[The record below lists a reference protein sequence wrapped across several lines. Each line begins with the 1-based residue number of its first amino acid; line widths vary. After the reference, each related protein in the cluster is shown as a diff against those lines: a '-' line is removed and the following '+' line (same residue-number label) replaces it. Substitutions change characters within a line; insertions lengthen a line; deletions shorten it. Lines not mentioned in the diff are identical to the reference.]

1 MKKQFQII
9 AATFISVAIVSCS
22 KQSAEMPEVAQ
33 KPAEEISTSS
43 SSSNGRPV
51 IDPLSVGLAGSYPF
65 TGTLKEQ
72 TRKLADGQRMPLSRV
87 NGAIYTYDR
96 KGIANAALKFDG
108 NYYVTIAN
116 VPVQQN
122 MSLSV
127 WVKRLTFPD
136 AYSAPSIVRHNSTGI
151 SLLQDENG
159 FWGRVLSYASSS
171 LTTSLYTGSSFPAD
185 QQWHHVVITYS
196 DEEMTMYVDNQ
207 KIGPTSGTFT
217 VVDEFTKYLLGYAH
231 GVAGKYWQ
239 GTIDDL
245 RFYNRTLSASDVQK
259 LYNL

>member
-1 MKKQFQII
+1 MKKQFQIL

-22 KQSAEMPEVAQ
+22 KQGVQMPETQ
-33 KPAEEISTSS
+33 KAAPEEISTITVSP
-43 SSSNGRPV
+43 GRPV
-51 IDPLSVGLAGSYPF
+51 LDPLSVDLAGSYPF
-65 TGTLKEQ
+65 TGTLKDQ
-72 TRKLADGQRMPLSRV
+72 TKKLADGQRMPLSRV

-116 VPVQQN
+116 VPVQQK

-151 SLLQDENG
+151 ALMQDENG
-159 FWGRVLSYASSS
+159 FWARVHSYASSS

-196 DEEMTMYVDNQ
+196 AEEMTMYVDNQ
-207 KIGPTSGTFT
+207 KIGPTTNTFT
-217 VVDEFTKYLLGYAH
+217 VVDEFTKYLLGYSH
-231 GVAGKYWQ
+231 GVAGKYWE

>member
-1 MKKQFQII
+1 MKKQFQIL
-9 AATFISVAIVSCS
+9 AATLISVVIVSCS

-43 SSSNGRPV
+43 SSNGGLV
-51 IDPLSVGLAGSYPF
+51 INPLSVDLAGSYPF
-65 TGTLKEQ
+65 TGTLKDQ
-72 TRKLADGQRMPLSRV
+72 TKKLADGQRMPLSRV
-87 NGAIYTYDR
+87 NGVIYTYDR

-127 WVKRLTFPD
+127 WVKRITFPGP
-136 AYSAPSIVRHNSTGI
+136 YHAPSIVRHNSTGI
-151 SLLQDENG
+151 ALMQDENG
-159 FWGRVLSYASSS
+159 FWARVHSYANSS
-171 LTTSLYTGSSFPAD
+171 LTTSVHTGSSFPAD

-196 DEEMTMYVDNQ
+196 DAEMTMYVDNQ
-207 KIGPTSGTFT
+207 KIGSTSNTFT

-231 GVAGKYWQ
+231 GMGGKYWE
-239 GTIDDL
+239 GAIDDL
-245 RFYNRTLSASDVQK
+245 RFYRRTLTASDVQK

>member
-1 MKKQFQII
+1 MKKQFQIL

-22 KQSAEMPEVAQ
+22 KQEVMPETQ
-33 KPAEEISTSS
+33 KAASEEISTITVSP
-43 SSSNGRPV
+43 GRPV
-51 IDPLSVGLAGSYPF
+51 LDPLSVDLAGSYQF
-65 TGTLKEQ
+65 NGNLKDQ
-72 TRKLADGQRMPLSRV
+72 TKKLADGQRMPLSRV

-116 VPVQQN
+116 VPVQQK

-136 AYSAPSIVRHNSTGI
+136 PYSAPSIIRHNSTGI
-151 SLLQDENG
+151 ALMQDENG
-159 FWGRVLSYASSS
+159 FWGQVHSYANDF

-196 DEEMTMYVDNQ
+196 AEEMTMYVDNQ
-207 KIGPTSGTFT
+207 KIGPTTNIFT
-217 VVDEFTKYLLGYAH
+217 VVDEFTKYLLGYSH
-231 GVAGKYWQ
+231 GFAGKYWQ

>member
-1 MKKQFQII
+1 MKKQFQIL
-9 AATFISVAIVSCS
+9 AATFILVAIVSCS
-22 KQSAEMPEVAQ
+22 KQGIQMPETQ
-33 KPAEEISTSS
+33 KAAPEEISTITVSP
-43 SSSNGRPV
+43 GRPEL
-51 IDPLSVGLAGSYPF
+51 DPLSVDIAGSYPF
-65 TGTLKEQ
+65 TGTLKDQ
-72 TRKLADGQRMPLSRV
+72 TKKLADGQRMPLSRV
-87 NGAIYTYDR
+87 DGAIYTYDR

-116 VPVQQN
+116 VPVQQK

-151 SLLQDENG
+151 ALMQDENG
-159 FWGRVLSYASSS
+159 LWARVHSYASSS
-171 LTTSLYTGSSFPAD
+171 LTTSLNTGSSFPAD

-207 KIGPTSGTFT
+207 KIGPTTNIFT
-217 VVDEFTKYLLGYAH
+217 VVDEFTKYLLGYSH

>member
-1 MKKQFQII
+1 MKKQFQIL
-9 AATFISVAIVSCS
+9 ATTIISIAIVSCS
-22 KQSAEMPEVAQ
+22 KQGIQMPETQ
-33 KPAEEISTSS
+33 KAAAEEISTSS
-43 SSSNGRPV
+43 VSPGRPV
-51 IDPLSVGLAGSYPF
+51 LDPLSVDLAGSYPF
-65 TGTLKEQ
+65 TGTLKDQ
-72 TRKLADGQRMPLSRV
+72 TKKLADGQRMPLSRV

-116 VPVQQN
+116 VPVQQK

-151 SLLQDENG
+151 ALMQDENG
-159 FWGRVLSYASSS
+159 FWARVHSYASSS

-196 DEEMTMYVDNQ
+196 AEEMTMYVDNQ
-207 KIGPTSGTFT
+207 KIGPTTNIFT
-217 VVDEFTKYLLGYAH
+217 VVDKFTKYLLGYSH
-231 GVAGKYWQ
+231 GIAGQYWE

>member
-33 KPAEEISTSS
+33 EPAEEISTSS
-43 SSSNGRPV
+43 SSSNGRLV
-51 IDPLSVGLAGSYPF
+51 IDPLSIGLAGSYPF
-65 TGTLKEQ
+65 TGSLKDQ
-72 TRKLADGQRMPLSRV
+72 TKKLADGQRMPLSRV
-87 NGAIYTYDR
+87 NGVIYTYDR

-127 WVKRLTFPD
+127 WVKRLTFPGP
-136 AYSAPSIVRHNSTGI
+136 YHAPSIVRHNSTGI
-151 SLLQDENG
+151 ALMQDENG
-159 FWGRVLSYASSS
+159 FWARVHSYANSS
-171 LTTSLYTGSSFPAD
+171 LTTSVHTGSSFPAD
-185 QQWHHVVITYS
+185 QQWHHVVVTYS
-196 DEEMTMYVDNQ
+196 ADEMTMYVDNQ
-207 KIGPTSGTFT
+207 KIGATSNTFT
-217 VVDEFTKYLLGYAH
+217 VVDEFTKYLLGYSH
-231 GVAGKYWQ
+231 GMAGKYWQ

-245 RFYNRTLSASDVQK
+245 RFYNRTLTASEVQQ

>member
-1 MKKQFQII
+1 MKKQFQIL

-22 KQSAEMPEVAQ
+22 KQGVQMPETQNAA
-33 KPAEEISTSS
+33 PEEISTITVSP
-43 SSSNGRPV
+43 GRPV
-51 IDPLSVGLAGSYPF
+51 LDPLSVDLAGSYPF
-65 TGTLKEQ
+65 TGNLKDQ
-72 TRKLADGQRMPLSRV
+72 TKKLADGQRMPLSRV
-87 NGAIYTYDR
+87 NTAIYTYDR

-127 WVKRLTFPD
+127 WVKRFTFPD
-136 AYSAPSIVRHNSTGI
+136 PYSAPSIVRHNSTGI
-151 SLLQDENG
+151 ALMQDENG
-159 FWGRVLSYASSS
+159 FWARVHSYASDA

-207 KIGPTSGTFT
+207 KIGPTNNVFT
-217 VVDEFTKYLLGYAH
+217 VVDTFTKYLLGYSH
-231 GVAGKYWQ
+231 GFAGNYWQ